1 LQFAGQDDK
10 VSDKN
15 EEGGG
20 YVQEIFMAVICF
32 HSGTASARQFS
43 LPADIEK
50 QQIRR
55 YLPYP

>member
-1 LQFAGQDDK
+1 MLQLIIKQ
-10 VSDKN
+10 
-15 EEGGG
+15 GGG
-20 YVQEIFMAVICF
+20 YVQEIFMADICF
-32 HSGTASARQFS
+32 HSGPAAARQLS